1 MRISLRYLVLSQLSH
16 HLPISASDNGT
27 EWIKGLLA
35 VPFVLHSQPT
45 GVFESRNGT
54 VAQMAEV
61 AHRRYAE
68 IMKDVEDM
76 INDHSIYFLSLYLDN
91 AHVQHSCT
99 PTGRTPWAVQAQIA
113 STIYW
118 YLLYSTSTR
127 RCFQISG

>member
-1 MRISLRYLVLSQLSH
+1 MQSLVEAPS
-16 HLPISASDNGT
+16 PISFVATFAHAVPNYGV

-68 IMKDVEDM
+68 IMKDVEEM
-76 INDHSIYFLSLYLDN
+76 IDDHSISILSLYPVST
-91 AHVQHSCT
+91 HVQRSCT
-99 PTGRTPWAVQAQIA
+99 PTGRTPRAV
-113 STIYW
+113 
-118 YLLYSTSTR
+118 
-127 RCFQISG
+127 